1 MKLKNDVNTRKAK
14 EEIIRLFEMREKFS
28 VIKKTFEEESK
39 ALETSIKNFMYANG
53 NVDNITL
60 RYQEKDE
67 VNGPTV
73 LKVLKVS
80 PVKIKWLPEKLEKA
94 LGKERCSELIEKTY
108 IIEDM
113 DGLIKYLKSCGVNP
127 KKFKSFLRI
136 DKKVNPDV
144 LKQMDELG
152 EISSDEVKGCYEA
165 THVSSYLKIMLKQE
179 EEV

>member
-1 MKLKNDVNTRKAK
+1 MKIKKDVNTRKAK
-14 EEIIRLFEMREKFS
+14 EEIIRLYELKGKFS
-28 VIKKTFEEESK
+28 AMKKAFEEESK
-39 ALETSIKNFMYANG
+39 TLETSIKNFMYTNG
-53 NVDNITL
+53 NVDSLTL

-67 VNGPTV
+67 VSVPTV

-80 PVKIKWLPEKLEKA
+80 PVKIKWLPDKLEKA

-108 IIEDM
+108 IVEDM
-113 DGLIKYLKSCGVNP
+113 EGLIKYLKSCGVNP
-127 KKFKSFLRI
+127 KKFKSFIRV

-152 EISSDEVKGCYEA
+152 EISSDEVKGCYET

>member
-1 MKLKNDVNTRKAK
+1 MKLKNDVNTRKTK
-14 EEIIRLFEMREKFS
+14 DEIIRLFEIREKFS
-28 VIKKTFEEESK
+28 VMKKTFEEESK

-94 LGKERCSELIEKTY
+94 LGKERCSGLIEKTY

-165 THVSSYLKIMLKQE
+165 TNVSSYLKIMLKQE

>member
-14 EEIIRLFEMREKFS
+14 EEIIRLFEMRGKFS

-60 RYQEKDE
+60 RYQEKYE

-127 KKFKSFLRI
+127 KKFKSFLKI

>member
-1 MKLKNDVNTRKAK
+1 MKIKNDVNTRKAK

-39 ALETSIKNFMYANG
+39 ALETSIKNFMYTNG

-94 LGKERCSELIEKTY
+94 LGKERCSGLIDKTY

>member
-94 LGKERCSELIEKTY
+94 LGKERCSGLIDKTY

>member
-53 NVDNITL
+53 NVENITL

-94 LGKERCSELIEKTY
+94 LGKERCSELIDKTY

-127 KKFKSFLRI
+127 KKFKSFLRV

>member
-28 VIKKTFEEESK
+28 VMKKTFEEESK

-136 DKKVNPDV
+136 DKKVSPDV

>member
-14 EEIIRLFEMREKFS
+14 EEIIRLFEMKEKFS
-28 VIKKTFEEESK
+28 VMKKTFEEESK

-94 LGKERCSELIEKTY
+94 LGKERCSGLIEKTY

>member
-14 EEIIRLFEMREKFS
+14 EEIIRLFEMKEKFS
-28 VIKKTFEEESK
+28 VMKKTFEEESK

-53 NVDNITL
+53 NVDSITL

-94 LGKERCSELIEKTY
+94 LGKERCSGLIEKTY

-136 DKKVNPDV
+136 DKKVNSDV

>member
-14 EEIIRLFEMREKFS
+14 EEIIRLFEMKEKFS

>member
-136 DKKVNPDV
+136 DKKVSPDV

>member
-28 VIKKTFEEESK
+28 VMKKTFEEESK

-73 LKVLKVS
+73 IKVLKVS

-94 LGKERCSELIEKTY
+94 LGKERCSGLIDKTY